1 MTGITPSTTSAR
13 LPFGLRTDRIAVSVL
28 FLVNGFLVGNWAPKI
43 PLLMARLEIGE
54 TVMGLLILAFGIGS
68 VTMMPVIGALTA
80 RYGSAPV
87 LRIVSVIVLPALLII
102 TVLPELWM
110 VATAIMLFGGFIG
123 GMDVAMNANAV
134 AVEKRMGKAI
144 MSSCHGFWSLGGLI
158 GAASGGLLIGMLGE
172 VGHAIAFTIVATI
185 AILLILP
192 WIARDNTT
200 AATRAGTRLAFPR
213 SPLPYLVGL
222 MALFAM
228 LPEGVVLDWSAHF
241 LQKELDASIE
251 LAALGYATFSGTMA
265 IMRFLGDHIR
275 NRLGAV
281 TTLRIC
287 GVIAMIGMALG
298 AIAPT
303 AELAIAGFAFAGLGI
318 ANLVPIAFSAAGNL
332 PGIPPGIGLSIVTVT
347 GYSGILLAPSL
358 IGFAA
363 EHIGFPPV
371 ILGVTVLLLIPLLFS
386 PLGKHADFSAD

>member
-1 MTGITPSTTSAR
+1 MSGTAPSAMSAR
-13 LPFGLRTDRIAVSVL
+13 LPFGLRTDRVAVSVL
-28 FLVNGFLVGNWAPKI
+28 FLVNGFLIGNWAPKI
-43 PLLMARLEIGE
+43 PLLMNRLEIGE

-87 LRIVSVIVLPALLII
+87 LRVVSVIVLPILLII
-102 TVLPELWM
+102 TVLPQLWM
-110 VATAIMLFGGFIG
+110 VAIVVVLFGGFVG

-134 AVEKRMGKAI
+134 AVEKAMGKAI

-158 GAASGGLLIGMLGE
+158 GAATGGLLIGTLGE

-185 AILLILP
+185 GILLVLP
-192 WIARDNTT
+192 WIVRDNTT
-200 AATRAGTRLAFPR
+200 AGTRAQTPLALPR
-213 SPLPYLVGL
+213 SLLPYLVGI
-222 MALFAM
+222 MALFCM

-241 LQKELDASIE
+241 LQKELNATIE
-251 LAALGYATFSGTMA
+251 LAALGYAAFSGTMA

-287 GVIAMIGMALG
+287 AVIAMIGMSLG
-298 AIAPT
+298 AMAPT
-303 AELAIAGFAFAGLGI
+303 AELAIAGFAFAGIGI
-318 ANLVPIAFSAAGNL
+318 SNMVPIAFSAAGNL

-347 GYSGILLAPSL
+347 GYSGILLAPSF

-363 EHIGFPPV
+363 EHVGFSPV
-371 ILGVTVLLLIPLLFS
+371 ILVVTALVVIPLLFS
-386 PLGKHADFSAD
+386 YLGKYADFSAD

>member
-1 MTGITPSTTSAR
+1 MSGTAPSAMSAR
-13 LPFGLRTDRIAVSVL
+13 LPFGLRTDRVAVSVL
-28 FLVNGFLVGNWAPKI
+28 FLVNGFLIGNWAPKI
-43 PLLMARLEIGE
+43 PLLMNRLEIGE

-87 LRIVSVIVLPALLII
+87 LRVVSVIVLPILLII
-102 TVLPELWM
+102 TVLPQLWM
-110 VATAIMLFGGFIG
+110 VAIVVVLFGGFVG

-134 AVEKRMGKAI
+134 AVEKAMGKAI

-158 GAASGGLLIGMLGE
+158 GAATGGLLIGTLGE

-185 AILLILP
+185 GILLVLP
-192 WIARDNTT
+192 WIVRDNTT
-200 AATRAGTRLAFPR
+200 AGTRAQTPLALPR
-213 SPLPYLVGL
+213 SLLPYLVGI
-222 MALFAM
+222 MALFCM

-241 LQKELDASIE
+241 LQKELNATIE
-251 LAALGYATFSGTMA
+251 LAALGYAAFSGTMA

-287 GVIAMIGMALG
+287 AVIAMIGMSLG
-298 AIAPT
+298 AMAPT
-303 AELAIAGFAFAGLGI
+303 AELAIAGFAFAGIGI
-318 ANLVPIAFSAAGNL
+318 SNMVPIAFSAAGNL
-332 PGIPPGIGLSIVTVT
+332 PGVPPGIGLSIVTVT
-347 GYSGILLAPSL
+347 GYSGILLAPSF

-363 EHIGFPPV
+363 EHVGFSPV
-371 ILGVTVLLLIPLLFS
+371 ILVVTALVVIPLLFS
-386 PLGKHADFSAD
+386 YLGKYADFSAD

>member
-1 MTGITPSTTSAR
+1 MSGTAPSAMSAR
-13 LPFGLRTDRIAVSVL
+13 LPFGLRTDRVAVSVL
-28 FLVNGFLVGNWAPKI
+28 FLVNGFLIGNWAPKI
-43 PLLMARLEIGE
+43 PLLMNRLEIGE

-87 LRIVSVIVLPALLII
+87 LRVVSVIVLPILLII
-102 TVLPELWM
+102 TVLPQLWM
-110 VATAIMLFGGFIG
+110 VAIVVALFGGFVG

-134 AVEKRMGKAI
+134 AVEKAMGKAI

-158 GAASGGLLIGMLGE
+158 GAATGGLLIGTLGE

-185 AILLILP
+185 GILLVLP
-192 WIARDNTT
+192 WIVRDNTT
-200 AATRAGTRLAFPR
+200 AGTRAQTPLALPR
-213 SPLPYLVGL
+213 SPLPYLVGI
-222 MALFAM
+222 MALFCT

-241 LQKELDASIE
+241 LQKELNATIE
-251 LAALGYATFSGTMA
+251 LAALGYAAFSGTMA

-287 GVIAMIGMALG
+287 AVIAMIGMSLG
-298 AIAPT
+298 AMAPT
-303 AELAIAGFAFAGLGI
+303 AELAIAGFAFAGIGI
-318 ANLVPIAFSAAGNL
+318 SNMVPIAFSAAGNL

-347 GYSGILLAPSL
+347 GYSGILLAPSF

-363 EHIGFPPV
+363 EHVGFSPV
-371 ILGVTVLLLIPLLFS
+371 ILVVTALVVIPLLFS
-386 PLGKHADFSAD
+386 YLGKYADFSAD